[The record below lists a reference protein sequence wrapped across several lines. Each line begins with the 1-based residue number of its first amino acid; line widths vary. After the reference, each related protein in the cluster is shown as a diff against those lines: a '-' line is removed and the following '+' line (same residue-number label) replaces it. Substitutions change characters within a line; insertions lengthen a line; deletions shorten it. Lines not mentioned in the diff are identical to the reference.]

1 MKGPVMTLRE
11 RRERQRTSQNADRI
25 ADARW
30 QQILAGAAEV
40 FRAKGYEQS
49 SLRDVAEA
57 VGVDRASLYYY
68 VSSKE
73 DLLIE
78 LVRGPLTDI
87 EKRIN
92 AILETSGSP
101 EEMLRMAIVSHLES
115 YEEGWPESFVFLSQ
129 NIDELGRSADD
140 FAQLAKRYHASLLRI
155 IVDGQRAGIFRSD
168 IDASVVMHGV
178 LGMCNWVHRWY
189 RPGGRNTLG
198 EIGQQFATMIID
210 GVKVR

>member
-1 MKGPVMTLRE
+1 MTLGE
-11 RRERQRTSQNADRI
+11 RRERQRTSTSVNRE

-40 FRAKGYEQS
+40 FRSKGYAES

-57 VGVDRASLYYY
+57 VGIDRASLYYY

-92 AILETSGSP
+92 TIVKSGGTP
-101 EEMLRMAIVSHLES
+101 EEMLRSAIVSHLDS
-115 YEEGWPESFVFLSQ
+115 YEEGWPESFVFLGQ
-129 NIDELGRSADD
+129 NLDKLGDAADD
-140 FAQLAKRYHASLLRI
+140 FAKLAKRYHAALLKI
-155 IVDGQRAGIFRSD
+155 IRNGQKAGMFRAD
-168 IDASVVMHGV
+168 IEATVVMYGF

-189 RPGGRNTLG
+189 RPGGRNTLH
-198 EIGQQFATMIID
+198 EIGETFASMILD
-210 GVKVR
+210 GLKT